1 MIAIRKELIDSLTSF
16 LNHNPLILG
25 IGSPLKSDDAFGLL
39 ACDYLSSIGV
49 ECIKCEYGIETC
61 ISEIS
66 DRRPKA
72 LLIIDAVLSRET
84 PPGSIIVADESA
96 VVTGE
101 ILVTTHNIPL
111 KTLLEILRKE
121 YGVEKILIAG
131 ATPFSLDYGLELT
144 SEMKKT
150 LEYFIEIL
158 KQALSSTGKD
168 VLEESA

>member
-1 MIAIRKELIDSLTSF
+1 
-16 LNHNPLILG
+16 
-25 IGSPLKSDDAFGLL
+25 
-39 ACDYLSSIGV
+39 
-49 ECIKCEYGIETC
+49 
-61 ISEIS
+61 
-66 DRRPKA
+66 
-72 LLIIDAVLSRET
+72 
-84 PPGSIIVADESA
+84 
-96 VVTGE
+96 
-101 ILVTTHNIPL
+101 VTTHNIPL

-158 KQALSSTGKD
+158 KQALSSSGKD